1 MLPDEI
7 LPEMLSFLTR
17 QNLDIACFV
26 SHQFFTIIATT
37 LSENPMRKVSSI
49 ELSETKRG
57 SYELYAST
65 VGGTSEILLQGGFD
79 EMLDVLIL
87 ALKGTRVPSVVV
99 TSTTSVSCS
108 LRKLSMACSLRMRR
122 SRSSETY

>member
-1 MLPDEI
+1 MLPDET

-17 QNLDIACFV
+17 QNLDGVCFA
-26 SHQFFTIIATT
+26 SHQLFAIIAAT
-37 LSENPMRKVSSI
+37 LSESPMRRVSSI

-79 EMLDVLIL
+79 EMIALLIL
-87 ALKGTRVPSVVV
+87 ALKATRVPSVVV
-99 TSTTSVSCS
+99 TSTTSVSCFLAS
-108 LRKLSMACSLRMRR
+108 I
-122 SRSSETY
+122 